1 MTWLRLHAQAFAA
14 ALARLGAQ
22 PFATALS
29 VLVIAIAIAL
39 PVLAAVVLKSLAAA
53 TAGLDTEPHVNVYL
67 ALDATD
73 EEARKLEPHLRAHPE
88 AASVRFVP
96 RTLALEELKATT
108 HLAELLASLERNPL
122 PPAFT
127 VRTRTSDA
135 TRLEA
140 LRSEW
145 QKLPRVDQV
154 VADFEWS
161 ARLSR
166 WVRFGDR
173 ALAGV
178 AIFLALA
185 MVVIVGHLIRLQVLT
200 QREEIEVSQ
209 LIGATAGDVRRPFL
223 YHGVLQGLLAGA
235 AAIALAALVSV
246 WLRYEFQ
253 ALTGTYA
260 TEFKVALIDWE
271 LCLGVALSA
280 AFLGGLGAWVSV
292 SRELRRFATQGHG
305 EAP

>member
-1 MTWLRLHAQAFAA
+1 MRTSLRLHAQALSSAV
-14 ALARLGAQ
+14 ARMGAQ
-22 PFATALS
+22 PFATLLS

-73 EEARKLEPHLRAHPE
+73 DEARKLEPRLRAHPDV
-88 AASVRFVP
+88 AAVRFVP
-96 RTLALEELKATT
+96 REQALQELKATT
-108 HLAELLASLERNPL
+108 HLAELLGSLERNPL
-122 PPAFT
+122 PHAFT
-127 VRTRTSDA
+127 VRPSTTDA
-135 TRLEA
+135 ARLEA
-140 LRSEW
+140 LRQEW
-145 QKLPRVDQV
+145 LKLPKVDQV

-161 ARLSR
+161 ERLSR

-178 AIFLALA
+178 AAFLALA
-185 MVVIVGHLIRLQVLT
+185 VVFIVGHLIRLQVLT

-235 AAIALAALVSV
+235 AAIALAAAVAA
-246 WLRYEFQ
+246 WLRYELQ
-253 ALTGTYA
+253 ALTSTYA
-260 TEFKVALIDWE
+260 AEFKVVFVDWE
-271 LCLGVALSA
+271 MALAIALASALLGL
-280 AFLGGLGAWVSV
+280 LGAWVSV
-292 SRELRRFATQGHG
+292 SRELRQFAGR
-305 EAP
+305 PS